1 MLAKLHGSTAE
12 THLVSRRRIALPD
25 RRRLEAALDDVD
37 RPWDGGPLSEAAR
50 RELGRHVDAVGRAL
64 RHLDELTSRLE
75 RRDTHLVVTHGE
87 PHPGNLIETPDGQ
100 VMIDWDTVG
109 LARPERDLWMI
120 ADSDVVAAYRDL
132 TGIVLEREALIA
144 YGLLW
149 ALTDVAAF
157 TVQLRGEHELDA
169 DGEHALDGL
178 RSILVGNEPA
188 PYGSSIAASLP
199 WAARVRPS
207 TRLSRDHR
215 RRLQRS
221 LSLLL
226 ADRQSWLWRGHRRS
240 ATHVVGVGCAVRPDN
255 HVHRR
260 GARFGCRSSSVPG

>member
-1 MLAKLHGSTAE
+1 MLARLHASTAE
-12 THLVSRRRIALPD
+12 THLVSRRRIALPH

-64 RHLDELTSRLE
+64 RHLDELTFRLE
-75 RRDTHLVVTHGE
+75 RRDTRLVVTHGE
-87 PHPGNLIETPDGQ
+87 PHPGNLIETPDGH
-100 VMIDWDTVG
+100 VLIDWDTVG

-120 ADSDVVAAYRDL
+120 ADADVVAAYRDL
-132 TGIVLEREALIA
+132 TGIMLEREALIA

-169 DGEHALDGL
+169 DGEHALEGL

-199 WAARVRPS
+199 WAA
-207 TRLSRDHR
+207 
-215 RRLQRS
+215 
-221 LSLLL
+221 
-226 ADRQSWLWRGHRRS
+226 G
-240 ATHVVGVGCAVRPDN
+240 
-255 HVHRR
+255 
-260 GARFGCRSSSVPG
+260 